1 MQNFQKINVIAFV
14 ACLLLLQQQSSQ
26 ALLHDILDI
35 VDLQNVDLRNYEY
48 FRNLPSQN
56 PKTAGQANL
65 LLEHFQKKKAVLD
78 YIEHLF
84 LGTSPFTRKSE
95 IPFNPHFGRAWRPYF
110 ESRYGKHGVNLV
122 DMLGRGYTLQQLRQ
136 QGAIPNDFGTPYY
149 PTR

>member
-1 MQNFQKINVIAFV
+1 MQKIQQIGVIAFM
-14 ACLLLLQQQSSQ
+14 ACLLFMQQQSE

-35 VDLQNVDLRNYEY
+35 VDLQNLDLTNYDY

-65 LLEHFQKKKAVLD
+65 FLEHFQKKKAVLD

-84 LGTSPFTRKSE
+84 LGTSPFTQKSE

-110 ESRYGKHGVNLV
+110 QRRYGKRGVNLV

>member
-1 MQNFQKINVIAFV
+1 MQNINPISVTAFL
-14 ACLLLLQQQSSQ
+14 ACLLLLQQQSAH

-35 VDLQNVDLRNYEY
+35 LDLQNLDLANYEY

-56 PKTAGQANL
+56 PKTAPQANL
-65 LLEHFQKKKAVLD
+65 FLEHFQKKKAVLD

-84 LGTSPFTRKSE
+84 LGTSPFTQKSE

-110 ESRYGKHGVNLV
+110 ERRYGKRGANLV
-122 DMLGRGYTLQQLRQ
+122 DMLGRGYSLQQLRQ
-136 QGAIPNDFGTPYY
+136 QGAIPQDFGTIYY